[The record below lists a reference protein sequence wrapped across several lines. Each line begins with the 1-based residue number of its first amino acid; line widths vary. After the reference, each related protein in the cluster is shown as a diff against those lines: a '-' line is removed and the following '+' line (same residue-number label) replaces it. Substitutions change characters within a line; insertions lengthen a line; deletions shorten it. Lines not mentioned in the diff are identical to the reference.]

1 MRGDPI
7 AEGVVT
13 GFAEVNGARLYHESA
28 GEGPPLVL
36 VHAGIADLRMWDG
49 QFEPFAEG
57 HRTVRWDM
65 RGFGRSPMVEAP
77 FSNREDLFGL
87 MKHLQIASGSL
98 LGCSMGGGMIIDFAL
113 EHPAMVN
120 AMVLVGSAVGGFASE
135 GPEPPQW
142 QALVAAYRAGD
153 LSEAARLEAELWVVG
168 TRASAED
175 VDASILAQ
183 VQEMDEIA
191 LGTEKDRNRLE
202 QPLETPSIDRLS
214 EITAPTLIIVGGA
227 DTAEMQDA
235 ADLLTREIAGAKKV
249 VMRDAGHLPNL
260 EHPAEFNRLVLQFLA
275 AP

>member
-1 MRGDPI
+1 MRGEPN

-65 RGFGRSPMVEAP
+65 RGFGRSPMVDAP

-87 MKHLQIASGSL
+87 MEHLQIESASLIGS
-98 LGCSMGGGMIIDFAL
+98 SMGGGMIIDFAL
-113 EHPAMVN
+113 EHPPMVD
-120 AMVLVGSAVGGFASE
+120 AMVLVGSAVSGFASE

-153 LSEAARLEAELWVVG
+153 LSQAARLEAELWVVG

-175 VDASILAQ
+175 VDASILAR

-191 LGTEKDRNRLE
+191 LATEKDRGRLE

-214 EITAPTLIIVGGA
+214 EITAPTLIVVGDA
-227 DTAEMQDA
+227 DTTEMQQA
-235 ADLLTREIAGAKKV
+235 ADLLAREIAGARKV
-249 VMRDAGHLPNL
+249 IMRDAGHLPNL
-260 EHPAEFNRLVLQFLA
+260 EHPAEFNRLVLEFLA